1 MITNAAN
8 FGKTEI
14 NSIEGYVPHYPP
26 STPQQAML
34 SKQISCK
41 VPTGLQYVERS
52 VFMNE
57 VDPQKFSTFELG
69 TGEGIS
75 IPVWI
80 KTKGKTKILI
90 IEQ

>member
-8 FGKTEI
+8 IGKTEI
-14 NSIEGYVPHYPP
+14 NSIEGYVPHYTP
-26 STPQQAML
+26 SIPQQAML

-41 VPTGLQYVERS
+41 VPTELQYVERS

-57 VDPQKFSTFELG
+57 VDTQKFSTFELG

-80 KTKGKTKILI
+80 KIGFQQKERQKS
-90 IEQ
+90 